1 MRNSHYN
8 HLNHHKL
15 LQKEILRQFP
25 KIELH
30 RHLEGTLDLDILYQ
44 IAQKNGIYVHNN
56 LKNFKDSYHFP
67 KESKP
72 DFLAF
77 INKFQINW
85 FKTLEDISTISYESV
100 KNLKDDGIFYIE
112 LRFAPHYF
120 ARQNNFDP
128 IDITK
133 LIIKSANRAA
143 RDIDIHI
150 RYIITFSRRTQTS
163 EEILKIYNEI
173 NSLNF
178 KEIVGIDLAGDEFN
192 FPQKLFV
199 PAFKEIYKLDRHK
212 LTIHAGEVTSS
223 EQVWSAIND
232 LHASR
237 IGHGTSVIHDKK
249 LQRHLKK
256 KRIALEQCITSNSLT
271 GSWKGSENSHPIGE
285 LFRKGVPVTINSDDP
300 SIQNSDL
307 TDEYLKLIQYFNF
320 SIDDLI
326 TVNKIALNASFL
338 PQYEILKREKEFDQ
352 LINQFRTQYKI

>member
-1 MRNSHYN
+1 MRNSHNN
-8 HLNHHKL
+8 HLRQYKL
-15 LQKEILRQFP
+15 LQKDILKQFP

-44 IAQKNGIYVHNN
+44 IAQKNGIYVPDN
-56 LKNFKDSYHFP
+56 LKDFKDSYHFP
-67 KESKP
+67 KASKP

-100 KNLKDDGIFYIE
+100 KNLKEDGIFFIE

-143 RDIDIHI
+143 QEIDIHI

-192 FPQKLFV
+192 FPQKLFI
-199 PAFKEIYKLDRHK
+199 PAFDEIYKLNQHK

-249 LQRHLKK
+249 LQKHLKRK
-256 KRIALEQCITSNSLT
+256 KIALEQCITSNSLT
-271 GSWKGSENSHPIGE
+271 GSWKDTEKAHPIGE

-307 TDEYLKLIQYFNF
+307 TDEYLKLIHYFNF
-320 SIDDLI
+320 SLDNLI
-326 TVNKIALNASFL
+326 AINKIALSASFL
-338 PQYEILKREKEFDQ
+338 LEKEKFRKEKQYDQ
-352 LINQFRTQYKI
+352 LINQFRTKYEL